1 MFNFCAAIIMPARKM
16 SDAISR
22 PLFSAVILIPDLLE
36 KKITREVREIDNAIE
51 VVVRSIILSDSFIKN
66 TKLQMN
72 PGKKITNTNPKTM
85 RNDWIN
91 GSLIL
96 SKRAIAVKTP
106 KTVIPFNRIFFIIF
120 IYRESISFSLSFV

>member
-1 MFNFCAAIIMPARKM
+1 MPARKM

>member
-1 MFNFCAAIIMPARKM
+1 
-16 SDAISR
+16 
-22 PLFSAVILIPDLLE
+22 
-36 KKITREVREIDNAIE
+36 
-51 VVVRSIILSDSFIKN
+51 
-66 TKLQMN
+66 MN

-106 KTVIPFNRIFFIIF
+106 KTVIPFNRIF
-120 IYRESISFSLSFV
+120 LSYLYTAKVYHFLYLLCRVH